1 MAQKPAAEAAERAP
15 EFRTLSGRPVKRIY
29 GPEDLAGLD
38 PARDLGD
45 PGEYP
50 YTRGPYDTMYRGRL
64 WTMRQFAGFG
74 TAAET
79 NARFKYLLEQ
89 GQTGLSV
96 AFDYPRLLGLDSDHP
111 RAEGEVGKMG
121 VAIDTL
127 DDMQR
132 LFDGIPLDKV
142 STSMTINSGAIVMLC
157 MYLAV
162 AERQGVTWDKVSGT
176 IQNDILKEYTAQ
188 KTYIFPPRPSMRL
201 ITDMFA
207 FCSEHAPRWNSVS
220 ISGYH
225 IREAGATAGQE
236 LAFTLADGFAYV
248 EAGHAAGL
256 PYEAFVPR
264 LSFFFDVH
272 MDFFEEIAKL
282 RAARRI
288 WARRLR
294 ERYGIEDER
303 SLRLRFHAQT
313 AGCSLTAQQPMVN
326 IVRTAIEALA
336 GVLGGCQS
344 LHTNSFDEAL
354 ALPSTEAV
362 RIALRTQQV
371 IAEETGVTNTVDPM
385 AGSYYL
391 EALTADLEREAEA
404 YFDKI
409 EAIGGVIPAI
419 EAGFFQREIA
429 DASYQY
435 QQRLQ
440 HGELAVVGVNKYT
453 LDQKEPVEI
462 LRVDPEVERSQV
474 QRVQAHRAGRDQAA
488 TDAALVA
495 VGRAAEGSANLMPPI
510 LAALKAGAT
519 FGEVCDR
526 MRAVYGEYVE
536 PIIF

>member
-1 MAQKPAAEAAERAP
+1 MSSRPREAAERAP
-15 EFRTLSGRPVKRIY
+15 AFRTLSGRDVQRVY
-29 GPEDLAGLD
+29 RPEDVAGLD
-38 PARDLGD
+38 YAKDLGD
-45 PGEYP
+45 PGVYP

-74 TAAET
+74 SAEQT
-79 NARFKYLLEQ
+79 NERFKYLLQQ

-111 RAEGEVGKMG
+111 RSEGEVGKMG

-127 DDMQR
+127 EDMER
-132 LFDGIPLDKV
+132 LFDGIPLDQV

-157 MYLAV
+157 MYLGV
-162 AERQGVTWDKVSGT
+162 AERQGVTWDKVAGT

-207 FCSEHAPRWNSVS
+207 FCGERVPRWNSVS

-225 IREAGATAGQE
+225 IREAGSTAGQE

-248 EAGHAAGL
+248 EAGRDLGL
-256 PYEAFVPR
+256 PYETFVPR

-294 ERYGIEDER
+294 EKYGIEDPR
-303 SLRLRFHAQT
+303 CLRLRFHAQT
-313 AGCSLTAQQPMVN
+313 AGCSLTAQQPLVN
-326 IVRTAIEALA
+326 VVRTAIEALA

-354 ALPSTEAV
+354 ALPSEEAV

-371 IAEETGVTNTVDPM
+371 IAEETGVSNTADPL
-385 AGSYYL
+385 AGSYFL
-391 EALTADLEREAEA
+391 ESLTNDLEREAVA

-409 EAIGGVIPAI
+409 EALGGVIPAI

-440 HGELAVVGVNKYT
+440 RGELAVVGVNKYT
-453 LDQKEPVEI
+453 LDEKEPVEI
-462 LRVDPEVERSQV
+462 LRIDPEVERTQIR
-474 QRVQAHRAGRDQAA
+474 RVQAHRAARDQGRV
-488 TDAALVA
+488 DAALAA
-495 VGRAAEGSANLMPPI
+495 VKRAAAGSSNLMPPI
-510 LAALKAGAT
+510 LDALRAGAT
-519 FGEVCDR
+519 FGETCDQ
-526 MRAVYGEYVE
+526 MRAVFGEYVE

>member
-1 MAQKPAAEAAERAP
+1 MDAAERA
-15 EFRTLSGRPVKRIY
+15 ERVASFRTLSGREVAQVYRPQDVA
-29 GPEDLAGLD
+29 DLD
-38 PARDLGD
+38 YARDLGD

-50 YTRGPYDTMYRGRL
+50 YTRGPYETMYRGKL
-64 WTMRQFAGFG
+64 WTMRQFAGYG

-79 NARFKYLLEQ
+79 NARFKYLLSQ

-127 DDMQR
+127 DDMCR
-132 LFDGIPLDKV
+132 LFDGIPLDQV

-157 MYLAV
+157 MYLGA
-162 AERQGVTWDKVSGT
+162 AERQGVPWERLSGT

-207 FCSEHAPRWNSVS
+207 FCSRHVPRWNTVSV
-220 ISGYH
+220 SGYH

-248 EAGHAAGL
+248 EAGRDAGL
-256 PYEAFVPR
+256 RYEDFVPR

-272 MDFFEEIAKL
+272 MDFFEEVAKL

-294 ERYGIEDER
+294 ERYGITDPR
-303 SLRLRFHAQT
+303 CLRLRFHAQT
-313 AGCSLTAQQPMVN
+313 AGCSLTAQQPKVN

-336 GVLGGCQS
+336 AVLGGCQS
-344 LHTNSFDEAL
+344 LHTNSYDEAL
-354 ALPSTEAV
+354 ALPSEEAV
-362 RIALRTQQV
+362 TIALRTQQV
-371 IAEETGVTNTVDPM
+371 IAEETGVTRTVDPL
-385 AGSYYL
+385 AGSYYV
-391 EALTADLEREAEA
+391 EALTNDLEREAEE
-404 YFDKI
+404 YFARI
-409 EAIGGVIPAI
+409 EALGGVIPAI

-429 DASYQY
+429 DAAYRY

-440 HGELAVVGVNKYT
+440 AGEIVVVGVNKYT
-453 LDQKEPVEI
+453 TARTEPVEI
-462 LRVDPEVERSQV
+462 LRIDPEVERAQV
-474 QRVQAHRAGRDQAA
+474 ARVREHRARRDNARV
-488 TDAALVA
+488 TAALADVR
-495 VGRAAEGSANLMPPI
+495 RAAEGSSNLMPPI
-510 LAALKAGAT
+510 LEALRAGAT
-519 FGEVCDR
+519 FGEVCGE
-526 MRAVYGEYVE
+526 MRTVFGEYVE

>member
-1 MAQKPAAEAAERAP
+1 VTERPTAAATERAP

-29 GPEDLAGLD
+29 GPEDLSGLD
-38 PARDLGD
+38 PARDLGN

-96 AFDYPRLLGLDSDHP
+96 AFDYPRLLGLDSDDP

-121 VAIDTL
+121 VAVDTL
-127 DDMQR
+127 DDMER
-132 LFDGIPLDKV
+132 LFAGIPLDRV

-157 MYLAV
+157 MYLGV
-162 AERQGVTWDKVSGT
+162 AERQGVSWDRVAGT

-207 FCSEHAPRWNSVS
+207 FCSERVPRWNSVS

-248 EAGHAAGL
+248 EAGRAAGL
-256 PYEAFVPR
+256 PYESFVPR

-294 ERYGIEDER
+294 ERYGIEDPR
-303 SLRLRFHAQT
+303 CLRLRFHAQT
-313 AGCSLTAQQPMVN
+313 AGCSLTAQQPLVN
-326 IVRTAIEALA
+326 VVRTAIEALA

-354 ALPSTEAV
+354 ALPSEEAV

-385 AGSYYL
+385 AGSYFL
-391 EALTADLEREAEA
+391 ESLTNDLEREAGA

-409 EAIGGVIPAI
+409 EQLGGVIPAI

-440 HGELAVVGVNKYT
+440 RGELVVVGVNKYT
-453 LDQKEPVEI
+453 LDEREPVEI
-462 LRVDPEVERSQV
+462 LRIDPEVERAQV
-474 QRVQAHRAGRDQAA
+474 KRLQAHRARR
-488 TDAALVA
+488 DAAGTEAALAAVA
-495 VGRAAEGSANLMPPI
+495 RAAAGTANLMPPI
-510 LAALKAGAT
+510 LEALKAGAT

-526 MRAVYGEYVE
+526 MRAIFGEYVE